1 MAFSLVRKA
10 HLQIEY
16 MFSGKQKRIWWWQ
29 EWIYLSMFDIFGNI
43 TFMKTD
49 YKQKLVEKRQNDY
62 YLNNEQAWS
71 ASYTY

>member
-1 MAFSLVRKA
+1 MLDGFQFSEKSSFEKNLMTRMNLPVNVW
-10 HLQIEY
+10 H
-16 MFSGKQKRIWWWQ
+16 
-29 EWIYLSMFDIFGNI
+29 IFGNI